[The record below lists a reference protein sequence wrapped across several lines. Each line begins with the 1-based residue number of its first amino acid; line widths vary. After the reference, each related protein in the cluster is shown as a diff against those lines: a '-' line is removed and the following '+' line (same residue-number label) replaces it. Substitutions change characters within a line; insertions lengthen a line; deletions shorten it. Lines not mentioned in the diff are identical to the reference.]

1 MKKILVVAALA
12 ASGAMAMCATPAE
25 AKVRLTVNTWGVPY
39 FVYYPPHHHRRYVP
53 PPDVYDSSYYDDYGD
68 QAFDESYY
76 DPYYL
81 PPSEQPVLRKTKRL
95 PQANVKPKAKP
106 VVASTRPVTLKTT
119 TKPKQVASVAPSP
132 KPATQA
138 MSCDKATGVVSGYGF
153 SSVTPQDCQGQ
164 VYEFAATR
172 DGKKFLIKVSASTGE
187 LTDVK
192 KIN

>member
-1 MKKILVVAALA
+1 MKKMLVLAALA
-12 ASGAMAMCATPAE
+12 ASGAMAMLAAPAE

-39 FVYYPPHHHRRYVP
+39 FVYYPPHHARRYVP

-81 PPSEQPVLRKTKRL
+81 PPSERPVMRKAKRL

-106 VVASTRPVTLKTT
+106 LVASTGPVTPKTVA
-119 TKPKQVASVAPSP
+119 KPKQVASIAPPP
-132 KPATQA
+132 KPASQSL
-138 MSCDKATGVVSGYGF
+138 SCDKASGVVAGYGF

-172 DGKKFLIKVSASTGE
+172 DGKKFLIKVSASSGE

-192 KIN
+192 KVN